1 MKVTFHPGS
10 REAVPALARAL
21 LAVADSPAG
30 VQVVS
35 VGRPGV
41 TVDADVAA
49 RFLASLRTA
58 DPAPAVP
65 RLAAVPTLTSPPPP
79 PEPSADDRPVERR
92 RGGRPR
98 KTTTASSE
106 G

>member
-1 MKVTFHPGS
+1 VKVTVHAAREDLPGLV
-10 REAVPALARAL
+10 RDL
-21 LAVADSPAG
+21 LLFAADRG
-30 VQVVS
+30 RVQVVS

-49 RFLASLRTA
+49 RFLTA
-58 DPAPAVP
+58 ALPAATP
-65 RLAAVPTLTSPPPP
+65 RLAAVRPLSTPTEAT
-79 PEPSADDRPVERR
+79 EPTDAVPTERR
-92 RGGRPR
+92 RGRPR